1 MHQPLNREI
10 MEALDLKIAN
20 SIPIMIDFW
29 NSIKKRYVRTGKG
42 CGLCSDGALWFDL
55 TFEEDK

>member
-10 MEALDLKIAN
+10 MEALDLKIAQN
-20 SIPIMIDFW
+20 PTNHDFW
-29 NSIKKRYVRTGKG
+29 IGIKKRYVRTGKG

-55 TFEEDK
+55 QYEVK